1 MVLTTTQALALG
13 LFIWEE
19 VISVS
24 EIRPVMKQYEKLNC
38 VYMRPA
44 KVSRVRRFCLLTG
57 EISVSE
63 LIFVPYEH
71 NFLAWQDTSAR
82 FKRQSK
88 ENSSPYFYPRKIPL
102 IKDPL

>member
-38 VYMRPA
+38 VYMRSGKSIPG
-44 KVSRVRRFCLLTG
+44 T
-57 EISVSE
+57 EISFADRRD
-63 LIFVPYEH
+63 LGDGD
-71 NFLAWQDTSAR
+71 NFCA
-82 FKRQSK
+82 
-88 ENSSPYFYPRKIPL
+88 I
-102 IKDPL
+102 